1 MTAADL
7 IIHARWIIPVEG
19 TGTLNNHAIVVR
31 DGLIADILPSDQ
43 VEGRWRAGKVL
54 HLGQHALTPGF
65 INAHT
70 HSAMNL
76 FRGLADDL
84 PLMTWL
90 EQHIWP
96 AEGKWIS
103 DEFVH
108 DGSRFACAEMIRSG
122 TTCFADMY
130 FFPEAIARAAKEAG
144 LRAVLFSPL
153 LDFPTP
159 MAQGPDDYLRL
170 ALAAHD
176 NWRHEPLIQIGFG
189 PHAPYTVSDGPLQK
203 LLTYAEELDLPI
215 MMHIHETAGE
225 IMMATADGGARP
237 LDRLHGL
244 GLLGPRLLAVHMTQ
258 LTDDEISLLA
268 QTGTSVVHCPE
279 SNLKLASGFC
289 PVERLRNAGINVALG
304 TDGAASNNDL
314 DMQGEMKTAALLA
327 KAVAQ
332 DAAALPAAAALEM
345 ATLAG
350 ARALGIDSQT
360 GSLVIGK
367 QADIIAFDLGAVET
381 QPLYDPVAQIVYSAS
396 RAQISHT
403 FVAGRALMEDR
414 ALTTLN
420 EARVLRDARAW
431 GDRIRGESA

>member
-7 IIHARWIIPVEG
+7 IVHARWIIPVEG
-19 TGTLNNHAIVVR
+19 SGPLAHHAVVVR

-43 VEGRWRAGKVL
+43 IEGRWQATRTL
-54 HLGQHALTPGF
+54 TLDQHALTPGF

-70 HSAMNL
+70 HAAMNL

-90 EQHIWP
+90 EKHIWP
-96 AEGKWIS
+96 AEGKWVS

-108 DGSRFACAEMIRSG
+108 DGTRFACAEMIRAG

-189 PHAPYTVSDGPLQK
+189 PHAPYTVSDAPLSR

-215 MMHIHETAGE
+215 MMHVHETAGE
-225 IMMATADGGARP
+225 IMMATADGGPRP
-237 LDRLHGL
+237 LKRLHGL

-258 LTDDEISLLA
+258 LTDDEIALLA
-268 QTGTSVVHCPE
+268 ETGTSVVHCPE

-289 PVERLRNAGINVALG
+289 PVEKLRRAGVNVALG
-304 TDGAASNNDL
+304 TDGSASNNDL
-314 DMQGEMKTAALLA
+314 DMPGEMKTAALLA
-327 KAVAQ
+327 KAVAA
-332 DAAALPAAAALEM
+332 DASALPAAAALEM
-345 ATLAG
+345 ATLNG
-350 ARALGIDSQT
+350 ARALGIDGQT

-367 QADIIAFDLGAVET
+367 QADMIAIDLGAVET
-381 QPLYDPVAQIVYSAS
+381 QPLFDPVAQIVYSAS
-396 RAQISHT
+396 RQQVTHT
-403 FVAGRALMEDR
+403 FVAGRALMEER